1 MKITTL
7 RHQLTFFY
15 YQGFPK
21 GSNIGEQER
30 VSCPNAQYTKGDF
43 MVSKQFLIWF
53 VSLIL
58 LIYVLSLFS
67 IIKNC
72 FIDCSEV
79 SAYPS

>member
-1 MKITTL
+1 MEITTL

-43 MVSKQFLIWF
+43 MVSKQF
-53 VSLIL
+53 
-58 LIYVLSLFS
+58 
-67 IIKNC
+67 
-72 FIDCSEV
+72 FIDLSPLSC
-79 SAYPS
+79 